1 MSTEATQRRYEDVN
15 ENDFFMFEKPPVTK
29 QQLVMYAG
37 ASGDYNRIHYD
48 HHFAVEAGLGGVIA
62 HGMLVMGFL
71 SQTVVMWGGKG
82 AFVTEVRS
90 RFVAPVRPGDSVVF
104 DGRVVGKE
112 VVDGKKLCRLE
123 VEGVAN
129 DRTVIKGS
137 AVIQL
142 SDGN

>member
-1 MSTEATQRRYEDVN
+1 MTSEAKERRYEDVN

-90 RFVAPVRPGDSVVF
+90 RFVAPVRPDDTVVF

-112 VVDGKKLCRLE
+112 VVDGRSLVRVE

-142 SDGN
+142 ADGS